1 MILLQKIGVYGI
13 MRYFIDNKIGEPG
26 GFGDVY
32 DCHSELG
39 DRYAIKMLKQMMR
52 MQFYVFKKKYD

>member
-1 MILLQKIGVYGI
+1 MK
-13 MRYFIDNKIGEPG
+13 YFIDNKIGEPG

-39 DRYAIKMLKQMMR
+39 DRYAIKMLKTDEILSDNI
-52 MQFYVFKKKYD
+52 YYYDRLQREFFGLF

>member
-39 DRYAIKMLKQMMR
+39 DRYAIINVKNR
-52 MQFYVFKKKYD
+52 

>member
-1 MILLQKIGVYGI
+1 

-39 DRYAIKMLKQMMR
+39 DRYAIKMLKTDDENAVLR
-52 MQFYVFKKKYD
+52 F